1 MNSYQQTDN
10 DINNPNKYSLEV
22 VGGVFS
28 NIESYLE
35 RFKIYYPKSLFAP
48 DFSLLKIERCIIC
61 SNKLKYIQRSNI
73 MFCGGK
79 KHLTPFIIKKEKYD
93 NIRQKLLCEVSRKK

>member
-35 RFKIYYPKSLFAP
+35 RFKIYYPKSLFEP
-48 DFSLLKIERCIIC
+48 DFSLLKIEHCPICTKKLYWNRDKTILRCK
-61 SNKLKYIQRSNI
+61 SNVSNDKFFIRKEVLEKLK
-73 MFCGGK
+73 
-79 KHLTPFIIKKEKYD
+79 
-93 NIRQKLLCEVSRKK
+93 